1 MAQTRGARER
11 RDGWAREIELD
22 VRPRDID
29 MGHITGV
36 ARTLRTRDYVRL
48 FFGARATANDRL
60 RKLYC
65 AGFLDCHAPDLAGDN
80 CYTLTERGRDLV
92 VDHREVDRSS
102 LHVVKKLPAKL
113 DHLVAIN
120 ELRIHL
126 LLASRASATYE
137 LAQFATDADL
147 AAARHTQLL
156 ELVPDAL
163 VAVRAKATGEV
174 HSFFAEVDLGT
185 EAVTYLVRHKL
196 ACYAKHATLRTV
208 LYGLRDPLVV
218 LVVPGLRRARNIA
231 RAMDAMRVKARV
243 VFALAPMLSEA
254 NVLGAAYALA
264 EDLLAAASGAEAE
277 AIFMRRLLP

>member
-1 MAQTRGARER
+1 MTQSKGARER

-80 CYTLTERGRDLV
+80 FYSLTERGRDLV
-92 VDHREVDRSS
+92 LDHRDVDAAS

-113 DHLVAIN
+113 DHLVSIN

-137 LAQFATDADL
+137 LAQFATDAEL
-147 AAARHTQLL
+147 AAARHAGLL
-156 ELVPDAL
+156 DLVPDAL
-163 VAVRAKATGEV
+163 VAVRSKASGEV

-185 EAVTYLVRHKL
+185 ESVTYLVRHKL
-196 ACYAKHATLRTV
+196 ALYARHATLRTV

-231 RAMDAMRVKARV
+231 RTMGAMRVKARV

-254 NVLGAAYALA
+254 TVLGAGYALP
-264 EDLLAAASGAEAE
+264 EDLLAAATDAEAD
-277 AIFMRRLLP
+277 ALFTRRLLP